1 MDVAVV
7 VDFDGTVTERAVS
20 YMLLEKYGRPGWRE
34 LDQRYAAGELTAREV
49 IAAQFAMIDATEEQ
63 IADFARQH
71 VKLRAGFPEFVSHL
85 RGLGYPVAITS
96 EGLDIYIDPV
106 LDENLVDY
114 VNLFYNEASRDAEG
128 RLVPLYPHAD
138 MDCDDCGNCKSGLVK
153 ALQADG
159 NYVVLIGN
167 GRTDYCPA
175 KYANIVFACDMLA
188 RKLQEEGR
196 PYILFDDFHDILEAW
211 DSVVA
216 HG

>member
-49 IAAQFAMIDATEEQ
+49 IAAQFAMIDATDEQ

-85 RGLGYPVAITS
+85 RGLGYPVAIAS

-128 RLVPLYPHAD
+128 RLVPHYPHAD
-138 MDCDDCGNCKSGLVK
+138 MDCDDCGNCKSALVK

-159 NYVVLIGN
+159 NYVVFIGN

-188 RKLQEEGR
+188 SKLQEEGR
-196 PYILFDDFHDILEAW
+196 PFILFDDFHDILEAW